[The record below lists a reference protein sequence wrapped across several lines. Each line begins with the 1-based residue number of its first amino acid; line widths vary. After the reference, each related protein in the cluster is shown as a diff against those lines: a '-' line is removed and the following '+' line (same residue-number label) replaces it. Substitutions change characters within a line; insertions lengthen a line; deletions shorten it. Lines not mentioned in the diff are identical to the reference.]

1 MVQTAAT
8 DIITDNGTVPLLI
21 MEPMIFIVNKTK
33 APLRGPK
40 NIIHK
45 KGSRASPKRAS
56 SPKSALSPKS
66 ASPKGVSGPSKKVL
80 LNGLVWK
87 NNLLGLN
94 EDNLLVPVIFGD
106 GAKET
111 LWDFKTIRKRTSAP
125 VTELPLA
132 CKFGAGLVYKI
143 TDLAKNRG
151 MFKLSW
157 PSDADEEG
165 YFIYVA
171 RQNSIAQHSYS
182 RCPLCD

>member
-8 DIITDNGTVPLLI
+8 DIIKT

-45 KGSRASPKRAS
+45 KGVPKKASCAS
-56 SPKSALSPKS
+56 SPKS